1 MSLSEW
7 GQEPASNS
15 WCALLHMSYS
25 SPHTSHSK
33 MFYFHQWSIR
43 PHSSFLAIIVQNW
56 LTPCI
61 VSTKAP
67 FSHMWLLRC
76 NNRLLCVYFKP
87 NMGLMCFALL
97 FHQGSG
103 IYLAWSWLGHPT
115 ILLFFPASPQLSIW
129 SVCHKYPHWGYWQN
143 FGTEQSWGHSPTAS
157 YWWPAPSVW
166 EFSTV
171 TNPTYCITYW
181 QSSSS

>member
-1 MSLSEW
+1 
-7 GQEPASNS
+7 
-15 WCALLHMSYS
+15 
-25 SPHTSHSK
+25 
-33 MFYFHQWSIR
+33 MFYFRQWSIR
-43 PHSSFLAIIVQNW
+43 PHSSFLATTVQSW
-56 LTPCI
+56 LIPCV
-61 VSTKAP
+61 VSTFFTKAP

-76 NNRLLCVYFKP
+76 NNWLVCVCFKP
-87 NMGLMCFALL
+87 NTGLMCIALL

-129 SVCHKYPHWGYWQN
+129 SVCHKYPQWGY
-143 FGTEQSWGHSPTAS
+143 WGHSPTAS

-171 TNPTYCITYW
+171 TNPTHCITYW

>member
-1 MSLSEW
+1 
-7 GQEPASNS
+7 
-15 WCALLHMSYS
+15 MSYS

-33 MFYFHQWSIR
+33 MFYFRQWSIR
-43 PHSSFLAIIVQNW
+43 PHSSFLATTVQSW
-56 LTPCI
+56 LIPC
-61 VSTKAP
+61 VLSTFFTKAP

-76 NNRLLCVYFKP
+76 NNWLVCVCFKP
-87 NMGLMCFALL
+87 NTGLMRITLL

-171 TNPTYCITYW
+171 TNPTHCITYW